1 MITIFGRLLRH
12 ALAPM
17 RQPALNDA
25 VLQRLSD
32 AVAASERQHSGQI
45 RVCVESRLPVSYLRR
60 PHDIKRIVRQR
71 AVSQF
76 AKLRV
81 WDTEHNNGVLI
92 YLQLAERSI
101 EIVADRGIQRQVSP
115 QAWQD
120 IVSAMV
126 EPLRRGDQEG
136 ALLLAIAQVGQL
148 LAAHFAPD
156 ANQTAGNEL
165 PDPPSVE

>member
-1 MITIFGRLLRH
+1 MVTIFGRLLRH

-25 VLQRLSD
+25 VLQRLSE
-32 AVAASERQHSGQI
+32 AVAASERQHNGQI

-101 EIVADRGIQRQVSP
+101 EIVADRGIQRQVQP

-136 ALLLAIAQVGQL
+136 ALLQAIGQVGQL
-148 LAAHFAPD
+148 LAAHYPPD
-156 ANQTAGNEL
+156 ASQTAGNEL